1 MKDVKMSCTTCPNSC
16 EIVATVDGGK
26 VVAVTGNLCKRG
38 VDFAEQEWINPMRTL
53 TSTMILRRAGREAL
67 SVPVKSAAP
76 MPRGRMMD
84 AMAAIRETAID
95 HPVAIGEV
103 LIPDVAGCGVDI
115 VASKT
120 VG

>member
-16 EIVATVDGGK
+16 EMVATVDGDK
-26 VVAVTGNLCKRG
+26 MVAVTGNLCKRG
-38 VDFAEQEWINPMRTL
+38 VDFAEQEWINPVRTL
-53 TSTMILRRAGREAL
+53 TSTMILRRTGRETL
-67 SVPVKSAAP
+67 SIPVKSAAP
-76 MPRGRMMD
+76 MPRDRMMD
-84 AMAAIRETAID
+84 AMAAIRKTVID

-103 LIPDVAGCGVDI
+103 LIPDVVGCGIDV

>member
-16 EIVATVDGGK
+16 EMVATVDGGK

-38 VDFAEQEWINPMRTL
+38 IDFAEQEWINPVRPL
-53 TSTMILRRAGREAL
+53 TSTMILRRAGREAV

-76 MPRGRMMD
+76 IPRSRMKD

-95 HPVAIGEV
+95 HPVHLGEV
-103 LIPDVAGCGVDI
+103 LISDVAGCGIAI